1 MDFIATTLLLFIVL
15 DPLGNIP
22 IYLSQ
27 LRVVPEQ
34 RRRFVALR
42 ELCIAYLL
50 LLFFFFAGSAFMK
63 LL

>member
-27 LRVVPEQ
+27 LKVVPEQ

-42 ELCIAYLL
+42 ELCIA
-50 LLFFFFAGSAFMK
+50 
-63 LL
+63 